1 MGVFNVFV
9 YFSIWTPITWMFTFM
24 IFFYFLPVRKAF
36 LVPYILAFSL
46 LNVAV
51 GQVMTQFGL
60 FEVIGIQKYLAPV
73 VFVVWYS
80 VSAWAYLRIGQIA
93 LR

>member
-1 MGVFNVFV
+1 
-9 YFSIWTPITWMFTFM
+9 M